1 MAQDLSVSLRRMAT
15 VGALCLLS
23 LVAVSGVARADTAT
37 AQACAAKLSPEA
49 KAIYDR
55 ASPGVTPTT
64 DLPGL
69 LKGTVPGM
77 IFEGDVSA
85 QTARDSATAA
95 YPCLKDL
102 K

>member
-1 MAQDLSVSLRRMAT
+1 MAQDLSFSLRMIQAAG
-15 VGALCLLS
+15 VLCLLS
-23 LVAVSGVARADTAT
+23 AVTAGSAWADA
-37 AQACAAKLSPEA
+37 ASSRSCAAKLSPEA

-55 ASPGVTPTT
+55 AAPSVTPST
-64 DLPGL
+64 DLPAL
-69 LKGTVPGM
+69 LKATVPGM

-85 QTARDSATAA
+85 RTARDSATAA